1 MCQLKN
7 YSEEA
12 VDKLLIKVLAKYE
25 NICKC
30 EQCKR
35 DIKAYALNYIAPK
48 YITSEK
54 GEIYARALNEINKQE
69 TINIINAIMRAIEV
83 VSKNPKHN

>member
-12 VDKLLIKVLAKYE
+12 VDKLLNKVLAKY
-25 NICKC
+25 NHVCKC
-30 EQCKR
+30 EKCKR

-48 YITSEK
+48 YVTSEK
-54 GEIYARALNEINKQE
+54 GEIYARALNEIDKQE
-69 TINIINAIMRAIEV
+69 TINIINAIMNAIDV
-83 VSKNPKHN
+83 VSKNPKHS